1 MRHHYQPYRSQMNH
15 EKAWEMIAHQQI
27 KQHRG
32 NGHTIR
38 SLPELNQEIE
48 NLTISISNK
57 ETKSVITSFLTKKI
71 PESECFIFTPAHHLK
86 N

>member
-1 MRHHYQPYRSQMNH
+1 
-15 EKAWEMIAHQQI
+15 MIAHQQI
-27 KQHRG
+27 KQHRR
-32 NGHTIR
+32 NEHTIR

-48 NLTISISNK
+48 NLTRSISNK

-71 PESECFIFTPAHHLK
+71 PETKSFLFTPANHLK